1 MFWGFLKMNR
11 TIAVG
16 IGGAIGTLAR
26 YTIHQIPLPI
36 SFSYRPLLTMLINI
50 SGSFLL
56 GFALSYFAGHA
67 ETISGHIRL
76 CITTGVLGGYTTFST
91 LCKES
96 IELLLSNQI
105 LYAAFY
111 TAFTVLLG
119 LCASWLGMLLHK
131 RMERRRAA

>member
-1 MFWGFLKMNR
+1 MKR

-26 YTIHQIPLPI
+26 YSLHQLPLPL
-36 SFSYRPLLTMLINI
+36 SFSYRPLLTMVINI
-50 SGSFLL
+50 SGSLLL
-56 GFALSYFAGHA
+56 GFALSFFARHA
-67 ETISGHIRL
+67 ETISGNIRL
-76 CITTGVLGGYTTFST
+76 CVTTGVLGGYTTFST

-111 TAFTVLLG
+111 TVFTLLLG
-119 LCASWLGMLLHK
+119 LGAAWIGMFLHE
-131 RMERRRAA
+131 RMERGRTE